1 MLLLPEVLYFMIEE
15 LINQDHKK
23 KPKLSF
29 RFFFT
34 YFFDFALQVFTPKI
48 EYAGQN

>member
-1 MLLLPEVLYFMIEE
+1 LYFMIEE

-23 KPKLSF
+23 NRNF
-29 RFFFT
+29 HFGFFT